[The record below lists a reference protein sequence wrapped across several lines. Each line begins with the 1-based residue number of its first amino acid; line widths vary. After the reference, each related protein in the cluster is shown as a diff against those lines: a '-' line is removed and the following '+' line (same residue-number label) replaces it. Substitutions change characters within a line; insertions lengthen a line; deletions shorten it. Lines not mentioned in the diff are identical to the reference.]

1 MSGYFNNPILELTFV
16 GADIE
21 GAETQIIDSQAIVK
35 GSISVN
41 KRLLSDL
48 KSASDTVSLALMY
61 GLTTIEDIIKTES
74 DIKAVLKEGDD
85 VLFTG
90 YVSTN
95 FDWSVNSYGED
106 EFEITLEDVG
116 TRLLRNLFNS
126 RGEHFFNTSPNV
138 VIEEVCEKAGITVSP
153 NIPTINTTVTC
164 SVKEG
169 TKCKDILD
177 QLVYELNYAYYFDR
191 YGHLNLYKIDCES
204 LDNIPIVNS
213 QNLAVLDQECISLS
227 KEIQQY
233 RSARVS
239 YNALASTNNYLIY
252 RNTTDQSEDYPYC
265 NMELKAGQAFDGAVI
280 YTPEPNT
287 VKTNPTIEAVNAE
300 AETKLVG
307 SNEIVAVTD
316 IDSIGFDYQGSNF
329 TRSVTTIGGKNINIY
344 AENIGSS
351 TGRITQF
358 DVYGS
363 IVYVKNLEIIYTDE
377 KDLTVDSNLLLE
389 EELTWIHDKDNATR
403 HANLIAQYYRY
414 AGSEYSFYSF
424 ADLDEGAVI
433 HLEDDIHTGLS
444 VNVLITA
451 KTYNDTSNVIE
462 YEAVGVSVYNLDA
475 DVVQNT
481 VIKPNV
487 PIKGDPG
494 DSGPAGADP
503 EPFFTVTI
511 EPNPVLLSVRTK
523 GPTTV
528 RVTAKKFNEPDDGS
542 YKIGANIHKVIPTE
556 LTDQIKIET
565 DVSTV
570 GVADWI
576 VTIPDKVYP
585 EKIIV
590 GLSGNSGGSVPL
602 NQQAYPEI
610 TFDYGSSTEPI
621 KVGVGP
627 NLPTEDSLDYY
638 LVEGDYFFNNA
649 NGQGLAYRWNG
660 SEWEVADESHPNFS
674 TIMANVTSDIFTA
687 IENGAQFSDNITA
700 NQWGYFKY
708 LVSKYVSAEMVSTT
722 NLELREPGPIF
733 AGRYDAYGIDHG
745 KEGDPGIFLKWD
757 GTSKLSKL
765 YAENAD
771 LSGTFTCDVLKTT
784 NNIPQISSAN
794 VSSQDDQSYW
804 DNAKVN
810 GIDYTNFEKGF
821 IPSGKDYTSTAGILF
836 KNNSYVAV
844 VYRFNASVEPY
855 GWWSKIYS
863 SRDMQKWTERKLLK
877 GVSFN
882 NALLTQDPTYMAVIA
897 DKDVYYSTN
906 GESWTLSPNDTL
918 EPCWIFKYLNDRYFC
933 IGDHYITTF
942 TDITDND
949 SSTVGLPELSKNA
962 RVTGLAFGND
972 RYVMCFG
979 NNGQSTGS
987 TYASIWYSTKGNL
1000 GLVWKPCPDTYQYA
1014 NWGGV
1019 VFGAGKFIAYEIGI
1033 NLDFPERMRY
1043 STDGINWYNLN
1054 PKGLDDGESI
1064 HSFIFDGY
1072 DFVILG
1078 NKYVYTSP
1086 NGSIWTRKTLTSDAP
1101 WFIYGCDDS
1110 IIMGSGGSYYGN
1122 EGVYVYR
1129 TNISTADVRAFFSSI
1144 LPKLNPSTT
1153 QIPASE
1159 PLLALTKATGTW
1171 DNNGVPRDLGAI
1183 QCTRDTLKLQ
1193 TTGGITY
1200 DYSGITPV
1208 GKDFAIKNLVI
1219 QEVTGYCKIGD
1230 LVCLDNS
1237 VTIGK
1242 DSSGERVNYI
1252 FCEYLDANS
1261 RIYGSLT
1268 GEVNSQGTSYKFW
1281 GAVAN

>member
-21 GAETQIIDSQAIVK
+21 GPETQIIDSQAIVK

-85 VLFTG
+85 VIFTG

-239 YNALASTNNYLIY
+239 YNKLASTNNYLIY

-265 NMELKAGQAFDGAVI
+265 NMVLEEGQAFDGVEI

-329 TRSVTTIGGKNINIY
+329 TRSVTTTGGKNINIH

-363 IVYVKNLEIIYTDE
+363 IIYVKNLEIIYTDE

-414 AGSEYSFYSF
+414 AGSEYAFYSF
-424 ADLDEGAVI
+424 ADLDEGAVV

-494 DSGPAGADP
+494 DSGPAGSDP

-542 YKIGANIHKVIPTE
+542 YKIGANIHEVIPAE

-610 TFDYGSSTEPI
+610 AFDYGSSTEPI
-621 KVGVGP
+621 KVGVGST
-627 NLPTEDSLDYY
+627 LPTEDSLDYY

-722 NLELREPGPIF
+722 NLELREPGSIF
-733 AGRYDAYGIDHG
+733 AGRYDAYGNDHG

-757 GTSKLSKL
+757 GTSKLANL

-771 LSGTFTCDVLKTT
+771 VSGKFTCDVLKTT

-804 DNAKVN
+804 NNAKVN

-821 IPSGKDYTSTAGILF
+821 IPSGDYTSTAGILF

-844 VYRFNASVEPY
+844 VYDFNASVEPY

-863 SRDMQKWTERKLLK
+863 SRDMQNWTERKLFEGL
-877 GVSFN
+877 SFN

-897 DKDVYYSTN
+897 DKEVYYSTN

-962 RVTGLAFGND
+962 RVTGLDFGND
-972 RYVMCFG
+972 KYVMCFG

-1000 GLVWKPCPDTYQYA
+1000 GLVWKPCPGTYQYA

-1033 NLDFPERMRY
+1033 NLDFPERMKY

-1086 NGSIWTRKTLTSDAP
+1086 NGFIWTRKALTSDAP

-1122 EGVYVYR
+1122 EGVIVYR

-1144 LPKLNPSTT
+1144 LPKLDPSTT

-1219 QEVTGYCKIGD
+1219 QEVTGYCEIGD

-1261 RIYGSLT
+1261 RIT
-1268 GEVNSQGTSYKFW
+1268 GDVNSQNTSYRVW

>member
-153 NIPTINTTVTC
+153 NIPAINTTVTC

-239 YNALASTNNYLIY
+239 YNTLASADNYLIY

-265 NMELKAGQAFDGAVI
+265 NMELKAGQAFDGVVI

-542 YKIGANIHKVIPTE
+542 YKIGANIHKVIPAE

-722 NLELREPGPIF
+722 NLELREPGSIF
-733 AGRYDAYGIDHG
+733 AGRYDAYGNDHG
-745 KEGDPGIFLKWD
+745 EEGDPGIFLKWD
-757 GTSKLSKL
+757 GTSKLANL

-771 LSGTFTCDVLKTT
+771 VSGKFTCDVLKTT

-794 VSSQDDQSYW
+794 VYSQYQSYW
-804 DNAKVN
+804 NNATVK
-810 GIDYTNFEKGF
+810 GIDYTNFERGS
-821 IPSGKDYTSTAGILF
+821 IPSGNYTLTAGVLF
-836 KNNSYVAV
+836 KNNSYAAV
-844 VYRFNASVEPY
+844 VYDFNVTDEPY
-855 GWWSKIYS
+855 GWWTKIYS
-863 SRDMQKWTERKLLK
+863 SRDMQNWTERRLFEGLNHSAI
-877 GVSFN
+877 V
-882 NALLTQDPTYMAVIA
+882 TQDPTYMAVIA
-897 DKDVYYSTN
+897 DTDVYYSTN

-942 TDITDND
+942 TDITDNN
-949 SSTVGLPELSKNA
+949 SSTVGLPELSENA
-962 RVTGLAFGND
+962 RVSGLDFGND
-972 RYVMCFG
+972 KYVMCFG
-979 NNGQSTGS
+979 SNGQSTGS
-987 TYASIWYSTKGNL
+987 NYASIWYSTKGSL
-1000 GLVWKPCPDTYQYA
+1000 IWSPCPGTYEPAY
-1014 NWGGV
+1014 WGGV
-1019 VFGAGKFIAYEIGI
+1019 VFGAGKFIVYETAIE
-1033 NLDFPERMRY
+1033 LEHPERMRY
-1043 STDGINWYNLN
+1043 STDGVNWYNLN
-1054 PKGLDDGESI
+1054 PSGLDDGESI

-1072 DFVILG
+1072 DFVILA

-1086 NGSIWTRKTLTSDAP
+1086 NGFIWTRKALASDAP
-1101 WFIYGCDDS
+1101 WYIFACDDNV
-1110 IIMGSGGSYYGN
+1110 IMGSGGSYYDN
-1122 EGVYVYR
+1122 EGVIVYR
-1129 TNISTADVRAFFSSI
+1129 TNISSVDVRSFFSSI

-1159 PLLALTKATGTW
+1159 PLLALTDATGTW
-1171 DNNGVPRDLGAI
+1171 VNNGVTRNLGAI

-1193 TTGGITY
+1193 TTGGTTY
-1200 DYSGITPV
+1200 DYSGNTSV
-1208 GKDFAIKNLVI
+1208 GDDFAIRNLVI
-1219 QEVTGYCKIGD
+1219 QSVTGYCEIGD

-1252 FCEYLDANS
+1252 YCEYLDANS
-1261 RIYGSLT
+1261 RIT
-1268 GEVNSQGTSYKFW
+1268 GNVNSQNTSYRVW